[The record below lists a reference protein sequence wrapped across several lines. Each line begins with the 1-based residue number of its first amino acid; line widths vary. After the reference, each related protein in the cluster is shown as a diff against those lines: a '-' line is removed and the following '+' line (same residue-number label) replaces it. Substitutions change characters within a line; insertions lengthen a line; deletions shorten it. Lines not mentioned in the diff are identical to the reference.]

1 MAKMVKQLTVVSA
14 WRSAIIGSFVQRA
27 GLGMDE
33 IILLGVV
40 LILGLGAYWSLV
52 IYPRQ
57 REFQKQQRYVS
68 TLNPGDEMIT
78 FGGIIGRIVSVEP
91 EQGIAHIEIA
101 DGVVIRV
108 LIASLMRP
116 YDPEELARSAE
127 LGNR

>member
-1 MAKMVKQLTVVSA
+1 ME
-14 WRSAIIGSFVQRA
+14 
-27 GLGMDE
+27 E

-57 REFQKQQRYVS
+57 RDFQKQQKYVS
-68 TLNPGDEMIT
+68 SLNPGDEMIT
-78 FGGIIGRIVSVEP
+78 FGGIIGRVVTVEP
-91 EQGIAHIEIA
+91 EQGIATVEIA

-108 LIASLMRP
+108 LVASLMRP

-127 LGNR
+127 LANR

>member
-1 MAKMVKQLTVVSA
+1 
-14 WRSAIIGSFVQRA
+14 
-27 GLGMDE
+27 MDE

-57 REFQKQQRYVS
+57 RDFQKQQKYVN

-78 FGGIIGRIVSVEP
+78 FGGIIGRVVSVEP
-91 EQGIAHIEIA
+91 EKGVATLEVA
-101 DGVVIRV
+101 EGVVIRV
-108 LIASLMRP
+108 LVASLMRP

-127 LGNR
+127 LANR

>member
-1 MAKMVKQLTVVSA
+1 ME
-14 WRSAIIGSFVQRA
+14 
-27 GLGMDE
+27 E

-57 REFQKQQRYVS
+57 RDFQKQQRYVS

-78 FGGIIGRIVSVEP
+78 FGGIIGRVVTVEP
-91 EQGIAHIEIA
+91 EQGIATIEIA

-108 LIASLMRP
+108 LVASLMRP

-127 LGNR
+127 LANR

>member
-1 MAKMVKQLTVVSA
+1 
-14 WRSAIIGSFVQRA
+14 
-27 GLGMDE
+27 MDE

-57 REFQKQQRYVS
+57 RDFQKQQKYVS

-78 FGGIIGRIVSVEP
+78 FGGVIGRVVSVEP
-91 EQGIAHIEIA
+91 EKGVATLEVA
-101 DGVVIRV
+101 DGVIIRV
-108 LIASLMRP
+108 LVASLMRP